1 MLASVFMSVCCLHTP
16 SWVSRSCPLSN
27 HPGGEDVTTVLRDHI
42 FRVQLLLCRGY
53 AGSELTVQQR
63 SPRDCRRW
71 IIAVSPHVLAHYFG
85 IYVAPACWSNLT
97 VPKTS
102 LLSAMTPF
110 QALCGCSSSTAL
122 DVLRPQAD
130 FTEKENS
137 NGGKSTSSRQR
148 STTPAS
154 QTRSIPILGR
164 IMLGDE
170 RQEGGKFRMEVFLRR
185 TWRAGKSFS

>member
-1 MLASVFMSVCCLHTP
+1 MCIRDSPIFALPGPVGPTVAVGLILTRELVLASVFMSVCCLHTP

-97 VPKTS
+97 MPKPS
-102 LLSAMTPF
+102 LLSVC
-110 QALCGCSSSTAL
+110 LL
-122 DVLRPQAD
+122 Y
-130 FTEKENS
+130 
-137 NGGKSTSSRQR
+137 TSPSPR
-148 STTPAS
+148 
-154 QTRSIPILGR
+154 
-164 IMLGDE
+164 D
-170 RQEGGKFRMEVFLRR
+170 
-185 TWRAGKSFS
+185 